1 MGPAT
6 TDEASDTFPD
16 VRVCP
21 SIHTLTTAS

>member
-1 MGPAT
+1 MAPAT
-6 TDEASDTFPD
+6 AAEALDTFPD